1 MAFTEEFVL
10 AKLKMWSDAEDAVA
24 TGQSY
29 SIGGRSLQR
38 VNISEIR
45 QQIKYWQKELKV
57 SQGKSGR
64 RVTRVVPR
72 DL

>member
-1 MAFTEEFVL
+1 MFTQEVALRKLEMWL
-10 AKLKMWSDAEDAVA
+10 AAEDAVA

-29 SIGGRSLQR
+29 SIGGRSLTR

-45 QQIKYWQKELKV
+45 NQIKYWQKELKIA
-57 SQGKSGR
+57 QGRGSR

>member
-1 MAFTEEFVL
+1 MFTEEL
-10 AKLKMWSDAEDAVA
+10 AVQKIKMWSAAEDAVA

-29 SIGGRSLQR
+29 TIGGRSLTR

-45 QQIKYWQKELKV
+45 NQIKYWQKELKIA
-57 SQGKSGR
+57 QGRGGR

>member
-1 MAFTEEFVL
+1 MFTVEFVL
-10 AKLKMWSDAEDAVA
+10 AKIKMWSDAEDAVA

-29 SIGGRSLQR
+29 SIGSRSLQR

-45 QQIKYWQKELKV
+45 QQIKYWKKELKIA
-57 SQGKSGR
+57 QGRGGR
-64 RVTRVVPR
+64 RVTRIVPR

>member
-1 MAFTEEFVL
+1 MFTIEFVL
-10 AKLKMWSDAEDAVA
+10 AKIKMWSDAENAVA

-45 QQIKYWQKELKV
+45 NQIKYWQKELKIA
-57 SQGKSGR
+57 QGKGSR

>member
-1 MAFTEEFVL
+1 MFSEEIAL
-10 AKLKMWSDAEDAVA
+10 QKLKMWSDAEDAVA

-29 SIGGRSLQR
+29 SIGGRSLTR

-45 QQIKYWQKELKV
+45 AQMKYWQKELKIAKGRG
-57 SQGKSGR
+57 SR